1 IPVTSDLRVNNLLA
15 SEVEAA
21 LWNSQGLPSD
31 ELSIQNAILTT
42 KGPTCPVC
50 VDPQGQASRWLKEME
65 KNVKDES
72 RSIRITTQNDPNF
85 LRTIEN
91 AIKLGLACLIEG
103 VEESLDP
110 ALNNIIARNI
120 RVDKGREIVMLGDR
134 EVEYDPNF
142 RLYLVTKLSN
152 PHFSATL
159 YSRALIINYTVTLTG
174 LEGQL
179 LSALVKHEHRELE
192 ERREALILETSE
204 NKRVLKE
211 LEDRLLLELATQTGN
226 ILDNWELIG
235 TLEDTKNKAVDV
247 SKQLAQGAIVAKDVE
262 RQRDSFRPAARRGA
276 ILFFVLADLSMVGPM
291 YQFSLSA
298 YLTVFLKALKKAM
311 PHSSLPKRLSNIK
324 NALTY
329 ATYCYGCMG
338 IFEEHKMLLSFELA
352 LRLQQDERLIRPKEL
367 AFLVRGNVALAE
379 HSHPPPYPWI
389 PETVWRDLVYLSAFI
404 PRRFGKLIKDIRTM
418 GDQWKKW
425 FEAKNPEVLPY
436 PGRYKKL
443 RPFVRLCLIR
453 CWRMDRISSA
463 ITHYVIKVLGKQ
475 YVEPPITNLA
485 DVLPATSP
493 TIPIVLIVQ
502 PGSDPQTQLANLAQ
516 QMELGHSRIK
526 YLSMGQGQEPHAE
539 SLFVLCAARGNW
551 LLLQNCH
558 LLIRFV
564 PTLEK
569 MLDDLSKPHP
579 DFRLWMTT
587 EMVSNFPI
595 GMLQRSYKVV
605 MEPPSGLKQNLAAG
619 VSKLSHEQ
627 FVSCAHAHY
636 RPCLFTLIFL
646 HAVLQERRR
655 YGKLGWNVSYD
666 FSDSDFQVSLR
677 ILQISLAKSEENKSE
692 ISWDTI
698 KYLIGEVMYGGRTI
712 DNYDR
717 RILTTY
723 MDEYF
728 GDFLFDNFQ
737 PFRFYQDERVE
748 YFIPEEPPGFANYKD
763 LYSEYVSHL
772 PGAHKPEVLGLHPN
786 ASIGYSVRF
795 ARNMWTNLLSLHSET
810 EVVGGIP
817 TAQRLSQVAAMGLP
831 PQELS
836 FDKRVS
842 MVALSTGQRLSG
854 KSLADLMENIELEL
868 PGESSQDAAGSTSD
882 SDHNGD
888 ERGAGTSATGE
899 DRTEVSISD
908 DPNAVDAATG
918 SGQRR
923 TTSFSVSTK
932 SRSSLTSFTDPAGI
946 AGQTTTAFPAS
957 TREVTIGRLADSL
970 LIRLPPLFD
979 VESLRK
985 KHMGTEI
992 SPTIIVLM
1000 QELDR
1005 FNLILAK
1012 MLSSLRDLKKA
1023 LAGKIGMS
1031 EELDDVAR
1039 CLANGLLPATW
1050 RRLVPQT
1057 EKSLPDWI
1065 QHLLRRAD
1073 QYKKWMSAGKSE
1085 PAVMWLSGLHLPQSY
1100 LTALIQKACRK
1111 HGWALDRCALQT
1123 TMTDIVPE
1131 EFHTVLM
1138 APELGCHVC
1147 GLYLEGS
1154 AWSVQ
1159 EGCLVRQKPREL
1171 LQEMPIV
1178 KLTPI
1183 EKHRLK
1189 LTGTVPLPVYVT
1201 SQRRNAMGEGFV
1213 IALDIPTTEHP
1224 SHWILQGAAI
1234 LLNTD

>member
-1 IPVTSDLRVNNLLA
+1 
-15 SEVEAA
+15 
-21 LWNSQGLPSD
+21 
-31 ELSIQNAILTT
+31 
-42 KGPTCPVC
+42 
-50 VDPQGQASRWLKEME
+50 
-65 KNVKDES
+65 
-72 RSIRITTQNDPNF
+72 
-85 LRTIEN
+85 
-91 AIKLGLACLIEG
+91 
-103 VEESLDP
+103 
-110 ALNNIIARNI
+110 
-120 RVDKGREIVMLGDR
+120 
-134 EVEYDPNF
+134 
-142 RLYLVTKLSN
+142 
-152 PHFSATL
+152 
-159 YSRALIINYTVTLTG
+159 
-174 LEGQL
+174 
-179 LSALVKHEHRELE
+179 
-192 ERREALILETSE
+192 
-204 NKRVLKE
+204 
-211 LEDRLLLELATQTGN
+211 
-226 ILDNWELIG
+226 
-235 TLEDTKNKAVDV
+235 
-247 SKQLAQGAIVAKDVE
+247 
-262 RQRDSFRPAARRGA
+262 
-276 ILFFVLADLSMVGPM
+276 
-291 YQFSLSA
+291 
-298 YLTVFLKALKKAM
+298 
-311 PHSSLPKRLSNIK
+311 
-324 NALTY
+324 
-329 ATYCYGCMG
+329 
-338 IFEEHKMLLSFELA
+338 MLLSFELA

-502 PGSDPQTQLANLAQ
+502 PGSDPQSQLANLAQ
-516 QMELGHSRIK
+516 QMELGHNRIK

-636 RPCLFTLIFL
+636 PALFI
-646 HAVLQERRR
+646 H
-655 YGKLGWNVSYD
+655 
-666 FSDSDFQVSLR
+666 SDLFARGAPGATSLRQTGMELSLR

-795 ARNMWTNLLSLHSET
+795 ARNMWTNLLLLHSET
-810 EVVGGIP
+810 EVVGGVP

-831 PQELS
+831 PQELP

-842 MVALSTGQRLSG
+842 MVALSTGQRLSS
-854 KSLADLMENIELEL
+854 KSLADLMESVELEH
-868 PGESSQDAAGSTSD
+868 PSESSQDAAGSPSD
-882 SDHNGD
+882 SDHNGE

-908 DPNAVDAATG
+908 DPNAIDAAIG

-932 SRSSLTSFTDPAGI
+932 SRSSLTSFTDPAGV
-946 AGQTTTAFPAS
+946 AGQTATAFSAS
-957 TREVTIGRLADSL
+957 SREATIGRLADSL

-985 KHMGTEI
+985 KHMGTET

-1000 QELDR
+1000 QELDRLVIELCNFAVDAVLNNSLTNPQLLFGSIRR

-1012 MLSSLRDLKKA
+1012 MLSSLRDLKRA

-1039 CLANGLLPATW
+1039 CLANGLLPASW

-1073 QYKKWMSAGKSE
+1073 QYKKWMSTGKSE

-1111 HGWALDRCALQT
+1111 HGWALDRCAIQT

-1154 AWSVQ
+1154 AWSVKV
-1159 EGCLVRQKPREL
+1159 GCFAMSYQP
-1171 LQEMPIV
+1171 LQ
-1178 KLTPI
+1178 
-1183 EKHRLK
+1183 
-1189 LTGTVPLPVYVT
+1189 
-1201 SQRRNAMGEGFV
+1201 A
-1213 IALDIPTTEHP
+1213 
-1224 SHWILQGAAI
+1224 
-1234 LLNTD
+1234 

>member
-1 IPVTSDLRVNNLLA
+1 
-15 SEVEAA
+15 
-21 LWNSQGLPSD
+21 
-31 ELSIQNAILTT
+31 
-42 KGPTCPVC
+42 
-50 VDPQGQASRWLKEME
+50 
-65 KNVKDES
+65 
-72 RSIRITTQNDPNF
+72 
-85 LRTIEN
+85 
-91 AIKLGLACLIEG
+91 
-103 VEESLDP
+103 
-110 ALNNIIARNI
+110 
-120 RVDKGREIVMLGDR
+120 
-134 EVEYDPNF
+134 
-142 RLYLVTKLSN
+142 
-152 PHFSATL
+152 
-159 YSRALIINYTVTLTG
+159 
-174 LEGQL
+174 
-179 LSALVKHEHRELE
+179 
-192 ERREALILETSE
+192 
-204 NKRVLKE
+204 
-211 LEDRLLLELATQTGN
+211 
-226 ILDNWELIG
+226 
-235 TLEDTKNKAVDV
+235 
-247 SKQLAQGAIVAKDVE
+247 
-262 RQRDSFRPAARRGA
+262 
-276 ILFFVLADLSMVGPM
+276 MVGPM

-298 YLTVFLKALKKAM
+298 YLAVFLKALKKAM

-379 HSHPPPYPWI
+379 HSHPSPYPWI

-748 YFIPEEPPGFANYKD
+748 YFIPEEPPGFGNYKD

-795 ARNMWTNLLSLHSET
+795 ARNMWTNLLLLHSET

-854 KSLADLMENIELEL
+854 KSLADLMENMELEL

-946 AGQTTTAFPAS
+946 AGQTTTAFSAS

-1005 FNLILAK
+1005 LVIELCTIALDAVPNNGFTNPQLLFGSIPRFNLILTK

-1138 APELGCHVC
+1138 APELGCH
-1147 GLYLEGS
+1147 
-1154 AWSVQ
+1154 
-1159 EGCLVRQKPREL
+1159 EGCLVRQNPREL

-1189 LTGTVPLPVYVT
+1189 LTGTVPLPVYIT

-1213 IALDIPTTEHP
+1213 IALDIPTIEHP